1 MMKHEVTRF
10 LMIASV
16 SLLAAS
22 CQEPGYRTEVTTGE
36 QGRTQVH
43 QVPYAQPPA
52 AGVSRTPDVPIA
64 PVRNP
69 ATSDSDLEAV
79 KSLWPRLS
87 PEDRKRVADM
97 ARRLAPAQ
105 P

>member
-1 MMKHEVTRF
+1 MKHEITRF
-10 LMIASV
+10 MIVASACI
-16 SLLAAS
+16 LTAS
-22 CQEPGYRTEVTTGE
+22 CQEPGYRTEVSTGE

-52 AGVSRTPDVPIA
+52 AATGSPDVTIA
-64 PVRNP
+64 PARNS
-69 ATSDSDLEAV
+69 TSPDSDLGTVE
-79 KSLWPRLS
+79 SLWSRLS

>member
-1 MMKHEVTRF
+1 MMKHQITR
-10 LMIASV
+10 
-16 SLLAAS
+16 LLIVAGACILTAS

-52 AGVSRTPDVPIA
+52 AATGSPDASIA
-64 PVRNP
+64 PTRNP
-69 ATSDSDLEAV
+69 APADSDLGTVE
-79 KSLWPRLS
+79 SLWPRLS